1 MCIDNVGARDGSGGG
16 CRDLASTRDL
26 MDLTDSPSEAA
37 FRHDLRTWLEEN
49 PPGAAPSQE
58 DALWAFRRDWD
69 RRMYRGG
76 WSAVHW
82 PVEYGGRGA
91 TLIESA
97 IFNEELARAE
107 APPPANVIG
116 ITLTGPTLMVHG
128 TDDQKRRYLPSILA
142 AEEIWCQGFSE
153 PGAGSDLAAV
163 ATRARQVDGGW
174 RITGQK
180 VWTSFAQ
187 HAKWCILLA
196 RSGNSES
203 GHRGLTYFLLDM
215 EQDGVS
221 VSALRQIT
229 GDSEFNE
236 VFLQDVFVP
245 DADVLGGV
253 GNGWAVAMTTL
264 SNERSGLVFRKSFQA
279 RTLLDRLTVA
289 ADERGLLDSDQVAA
303 ALGELFI
310 RTEVVRLTAYRNVTS
325 EMRSGRP
332 GPEGSIIKWIWSE
345 VDQAV
350 TDLAIDL
357 LGAEALAAD
366 APWSYEAMRSRGDT
380 IESGTTEIIKNIV
393 AERVLGLPRLR

>member
-1 MCIDNVGARDGSGGG
+1 
-16 CRDLASTRDL
+16 

-37 FRHDLRTWLEEN
+37 FRHELRTWLEQN
-49 PPGAAPSQE
+49 PPGAAPAQE
-58 DALWAFRRDWD
+58 DAMWAFRRDWD
-69 RRMYRGG
+69 RRMYHGG

-91 TLIESA
+91 TLVESA
-97 IFNEELARAE
+97 IFNEELARAK

-116 ITLTGPTLMVHG
+116 ITLTGPTIMVHG
-128 TDDQKRRYLPSILA
+128 TDHQKERYLPSILA
-142 AEEIWCQGFSE
+142 GEEIWCQGFSE

-163 ATRARQVDGGW
+163 TTRARQVDGGW

-187 HAKWCILLA
+187 YAKWCILLA
-196 RSGNSES
+196 RSGNGES
-203 GHRGLTYFLLDM
+203 RHRGLTYFLLDM
-215 EQDGVS
+215 EQEGVT
-221 VSALRQIT
+221 VSGLRQIT

-245 DADVLGGV
+245 DDDVLGGV

-279 RTLLDRLTVA
+279 RTLLDRLTAA

-310 RTEVVRLTAYRNVTS
+310 RTEVVRLTAYRNLTS
-325 EMRSGRP
+325 EMRSGQP

-345 VDQAV
+345 ADQAV
-350 TDLAIDL
+350 TELAVDL
-357 LGAEALAAD
+357 LGAEALDAD
-366 APWSYEAMRSRGDT
+366 APWSYEVMRSRGDT